1 MCVRVLDVGHGRA
14 HVKHIETIEFPT
26 KSAHKQYPQTFHFFI
41 YCKCIQYTFR
51 WMVSREFDFARTMY
65 AVQSELHD
73 GRIETWSKWMV
84 SLHEISLHM
93 EFTHLAFYCS
103 KQFQCNMNQNGTLNK
118 TKIVQRIVCLH
129 HWDKRR
135 ITWIAL
141 RTIIYQWM
149 VQQLRLFDWK
159 RDTFV

>member
-1 MCVRVLDVGHGRA
+1 MLATDA
-14 HVKHIETIEFPT
+14 HTSNTLKPLNFQRNPLTNNTLKRF
-26 KSAHKQYPQTFHFFI
+26 TFII
-41 YCKCIQYTFR
+41 YCKCIQYKFR

-93 EFTHLAFYCS
+93 KFTHLAFYCS
-103 KQFQCNMNQNGTLNK
+103 KQFQCNMNQNGTPNK